1 MNVIFEPFEESP
13 EWVSEAYSS
22 LIQAWITA
30 QDLQSF
36 EEAIGGLAYLEWGE
50 VNRRLFNSVNIL
62 RTHLTPQ
69 NGITEEE
76 LDDIV
81 EYWQQHYNP
90 SRCTR
95 MLSASAV
102 MQTVRF
108 EPIPWHKTDF
118 NLNQRVPL
126 RPDEIARVKHPVMM
140 IMVKLL

>member
-1 MNVIFEPFEESP
+1 M
-13 EWVSEAYSS
+13 
-22 LIQAWITA
+22 
-30 QDLQSF
+30 
-36 EEAIGGLAYLEWGE
+36 
-50 VNRRLFNSVNIL
+50 NRRLFNSVNIL